1 MDAGPR
7 GPFGRTWTVGLV
19 VVDPVGVLLDA
30 AAAERARWRW
40 WAGRVGADPD
50 AVLADAAA
58 LPTAAVVARH
68 APDADPGAEAAAL
81 TARLEL
87 LLRTVRRT
95 RGAAALLRALPRGR
109 AALWTRADEDELGR
123 LLRRARIEPP
133 GPVLAGLGGAGAPA
147 RAAAFLADLGH
158 APDRVAAVEGGAAGA
173 ARSAALGCR
182 TVLVGRAADAGPG
195 VPTGG
200 PAGTAPADGL
210 DAVVRLRDVALVGV
224 RPGADGVTVSLR
236 RESRL
241 R

>member
-1 MDAGPR
+1 MGTATPR

-19 VVDPVGVLLDA
+19 VIDPVGVLLDA

-58 LPTAAVVARH
+58 RPSAAVVARH
-68 APDADPGAEAAAL
+68 APDADPAAEVTALAA
-81 TARLEL
+81 RQEL

-95 RGAAALLRALPRGR
+95 RGAASLLRALPRGR
-109 AALWTRADEDELGR
+109 AALWTRADEDELAR
-123 LLRRARIEPP
+123 LLRRARIAAP
-133 GPVLAGLGGAGAPA
+133 GPTLTGLGGPDAAA
-147 RAAAFLADLGH
+147 RAAAFLADLGQVPH
-158 APDRVAAVEGGAAGA
+158 RVAALEGGPAGA

-182 TVLVGRAADAGPG
+182 TAMIGRAAAGAAEG
-195 VPTGG
+195 AATAGG
-200 PAGTAPADGL
+200 GGI
-210 DAVVRLRDVALVGV
+210 VRLHDIALVGV
-224 RPGADGVTVSLR
+224 RPDADGVTVSLR